1 MTRLKSRPTAPM
13 GEIAAATAEPAARG
27 TERAAS
33 SAEPAAHE
41 AELTAPAAEGVAAAT
56 KASHMPESSGKVLD
70 GSTFGGSTDL
80 LLPGRAIG
88 IGWRREI
95 CGMIDALDGI
105 GFCEV
110 IAESLVASPA
120 RSDRLVGRASA
131 VITGLVGRRDSRAEV
146 AVPEELAAL
155 VARGITA
162 VPHGISLSLGGAEP
176 VDERRVA
183 HLAACARALGSPLV
197 SEHIAF
203 VRAGGMEAGHLL
215 PVPRT
220 REGLNALVRNISR
233 VRQALE
239 VPLAVEN
246 IAALFEWPDAE
257 FTEAEFLQELV
268 ERTGVH
274 LLLDIAN
281 VYANARNASRDPL
294 TELLRLPT
302 EQLAYCHVA
311 GGRETGGRYHDTHSD
326 PVPADV
332 LALVAEFAADRS
344 VPLLLERDG
353 NYPPAAELL
362 DELNAIATAVR
373 RPLITVR
380 LPEPQ
385 A

>member
-1 MTRLKSRPTAPM
+1 
-13 GEIAAATAEPAARG
+13 
-27 TERAAS
+27 
-33 SAEPAAHE
+33 
-41 AELTAPAAEGVAAAT
+41 
-56 KASHMPESSGKVLD
+56 
-70 GSTFGGSTDL
+70 
-80 LLPGRAIG
+80 
-88 IGWRREI
+88 
-95 CGMIDALDGI
+95 MIDALDGI

-110 IAESLVASPA
+110 IAESLVAGPD
-120 RSDRLVGRASA
+120 RSNQLVGRAA
-131 VITGLVGRRDSRAEV
+131 AAMTGLVGRRDSRGEV
-146 AVPEELAAL
+146 VVPDELAAL
-155 VARGITA
+155 VAQGIAT

-176 VDERRVA
+176 VDDRRVA

-220 REGLNALVRNISR
+220 REGLDALVRNVSR
-233 VRQALE
+233 TQRELE

-257 FTEAEFLQELV
+257 FTEAEFLRELV

-281 VYANARNASRDPL
+281 VYANARNTSRDPL

-302 EQLAYCHVA
+302 ERLAYCHVA
-311 GGRETGGRYHDTHSD
+311 GGRETGGRYHDTHGD
-326 PVPADV
+326 PVPAEV

-362 DELNAIATAVR
+362 DELNAIATASR
-373 RPLITVR
+373 RPLITVHAKAR
-380 LPEPQ
+380 Q